1 MRHVSIRARAPERQG
16 KAAFCESFATCPQR
30 WRGLWMNHEG
40 QASRMPLRCGF
51 LPYFESRGKWW
62 IRRADLGR
70 TRPARLWISGEVRGK
85 TAQEASPAGPIPVAH
100 SPPATFACWA
110 DHAVDGN
117 GMNQTSTTVPQDL
130 WTAALD
136 RLEPRYNKPVFEM
149 WLKPM
154 RLVDLTPSEI
164 VLAVQTTF
172 ARDWVE
178 NRLKGDIT
186 AVLHE
191 LLGAEV
197 ALRVVVDP
205 GAETHTPAT
214 AVPAAK
220 AAPTDDLRIGHLNPR
235 YTFDDFV
242 IGNSNRFAHA
252 AALAVADAP
261 AMAYNPLFLY
271 GGVGLGKTH
280 LMHAIGHRVLAHN
293 PSANIVYVS
302 SEKFTNEFIIAIKNN
317 QTVEFRNRY
326 RHVDVLLIDDI
337 QFLEG
342 KEQTQEEF
350 FHTFN
355 SLHEAQKQLVISS
368 DRPPKEIQTLESRLR
383 SRFEWGLLTD
393 IQPPDFETREAI
405 LRKKAET
412 EKVPVPDEV
421 LAFIAKVIPSNIRE
435 LEGSL
440 IRVVA
445 FASLTKS
452 AITVEL
458 ASEVLK
464 NAVAQA
470 PMHRV
475 TIPLIKERVAKHYG
489 ISIKEMEAQ
498 RRDQR
503 VTLPRQI
510 AMYIAWQLTGAS
522 LPQIAR
528 EFGKKDHTTAMY
540 ARDKIADM
548 MDADEAFRNK
558 VRSLVSQI
566 QTE

>member
-1 MRHVSIRARAPERQG
+1 MGSAIG
-16 KAAFCESFATCPQR
+16 
-30 WRGLWMNHEG
+30 
-40 QASRMPLRCGF
+40 
-51 LPYFESRGKWW
+51 
-62 IRRADLGR
+62 
-70 TRPARLWISGEVRGK
+70 
-85 TAQEASPAGPIPVAH
+85 TAGTAE
-100 SPPATFACWA
+100 
-110 DHAVDGN
+110 
-117 GMNQTSTTVPQDL
+117 L
-130 WTAALD
+130 WTAALEA
-136 RLEPRYNKPVFEM
+136 LEQKYSKPIFEM

-154 RLVDLTPSEI
+154 RLVELGSAEI
-164 VLAVQTTF
+164 VLSVHSNF

-178 NRLKGDIT
+178 NRLKGDI
-186 AVLHE
+186 AEVLHS
-191 LLGAEV
+191 LLGADIGLRFIV
-197 ALRVVVDP
+197 AEGSEQADGP
-205 GAETHTPAT
+205 SHGQSTPA
-214 AVPAAK
+214 ARI
-220 AAPTDDLRIGHLNPR
+220 APVEELRQGNLNPR
-235 YTFDDFV
+235 YTFDEFV
-242 IGNSNRFAHA
+242 VGNSNRFAHA
-252 AALAVADAP
+252 ASQAVAEAP
-261 AMAYNPLFLY
+261 AKAYNPLFLY

-280 LMHAIGHRVLAHN
+280 LMHAIGHRVLAVN
-293 PSANIVYVS
+293 PNANIVYVS

-393 IQPPDFETREAI
+393 IQPPDLETREAI

-412 EKVPVPDEV
+412 EKIPVPDEV
-421 LAFIAKVIPSNIRE
+421 TSFIAKVIPSNIRE

-452 AITVEL
+452 PISVDL
-458 ASEVLK
+458 AAEVLK

-470 PMHRV
+470 PMHRI
-475 TIPLIKERVAKHYG
+475 TIPLIKERVAKAHG
-489 ISIKEMEAQ
+489 LSVKEMDNP

-503 VTLPRQI
+503 LAVPRHI
-510 AMYIAWQLTGAS
+510 AMYIAAELTDCS

-528 EFGKKDHTTAMY
+528 DFGKKDHTTVMY
-540 ARDKIADM
+540 ARDKVKDLM
-548 MDADEAFRNK
+548 TRDEAYRNK
-558 VRSLVSQI
+558 VRSLIALCQS
-566 QTE
+566 E

>member
-1 MRHVSIRARAPERQG
+1 
-16 KAAFCESFATCPQR
+16 
-30 WRGLWMNHEG
+30 
-40 QASRMPLRCGF
+40 
-51 LPYFESRGKWW
+51 
-62 IRRADLGR
+62 
-70 TRPARLWISGEVRGK
+70 
-85 TAQEASPAGPIPVAH
+85 
-100 SPPATFACWA
+100 
-110 DHAVDGN
+110 
-117 GMNQTSTTVPQDL
+117 MNQTSTTVPQDL

>member
-1 MRHVSIRARAPERQG
+1 
-16 KAAFCESFATCPQR
+16 
-30 WRGLWMNHEG
+30 MNTTL
-40 QASRMPLRCGF
+40 AS
-51 LPYFESRGKWW
+51 
-62 IRRADLGR
+62 
-70 TRPARLWISGEVRGK
+70 
-85 TAQEASPAGPIPVAH
+85 
-100 SPPATFACWA
+100 
-110 DHAVDGN
+110 GN
-117 GMNQTSTTVPQDL
+117 TSDL
-130 WTAALD
+130 WAAALEL
-136 RLEPRYNKPVFEM
+136 LEPRYNKPVFEM

-154 RLVDLTPSEI
+154 RLVQLTPDEI
-164 VLAVQTTF
+164 VLAVNTTF

-178 NRLKGDIT
+178 NRLKSDII
-186 AVLHE
+186 AALREV
-191 LLGAEV
+191 LGADL
-197 ALRVVVDP
+197 ALRVIVDP
-205 GAETHTPAT
+205 SGGTASIPTEVPPRPAP
-214 AVPAAK
+214 VVEEM
-220 AAPTDDLRIGHLNPR
+220 RVGNLNPR

-242 IGNSNRFAHA
+242 VGNSNRFAHA
-252 AALAVADAP
+252 AAQAVAEAP

-280 LMHAIGHRVLAHN
+280 LMHAIGQRVLERN
-293 PSANIVYVS
+293 PKANIVYVS

-355 SLHEAQKQLVISS
+355 SLHESSKQLVISS

-405 LRKKAET
+405 LRKKAE
-412 EKVPVPDEV
+412 VDRIVVPDDV

-445 FASLTKS
+445 FASLTK
-452 AITVEL
+452 APITVEL
-458 ASEVLK
+458 AADVLK
-464 NAVAQA
+464 NALADA
-470 PMHRV
+470 PIQRV
-475 TIPLIKERVAKHYG
+475 SIPLIKERVAKFYG
-489 ISIKEMEAQ
+489 ISVKEMEAQ

-522 LPQIAR
+522 LPHIAR

-540 ARDKIADM
+540 ARDKISDAM
-548 MDADEAFRNK
+548 EADEAFRNR
-558 VRSLVSQI
+558 VRALISQI
-566 QTE
+566 QDGT